1 MSDPARAHADLL
13 SFLAASKPPRLALD
27 PDPDDFIASAVH
39 VMDVIA
45 ACKDYLC
52 ALVRHAE
59 ENESGASIADADL
72 IGAVDAHL
80 ADLAG
85 DIAGRFDAVAERM
98 IDERYGSAT
107 RQRHYSRRIA
117 AGGLDLHK

>member
-1 MSDPARAHADLL
+1 LPDPARAHADLL
-13 SFLAASKPPRLALD
+13 SFLAASKPPRIAPD
-27 PDPDDFIASAVH
+27 PDPDDFIASATH
-39 VMDVIA
+39 VVQVIA
-45 ACKDYLC
+45 ACKDYLF

-59 ENESGASIADADL
+59 ESEQGASIAEADL

-107 RQRHYSRRIA
+107 RQRHYSRRIPL
-117 AGGLDLHK
+117 GWVELRK